1 MELPGLLSVIFLHV
15 FIPVWAKKGEAR
27 HCPELVQESGYYT
40 AVHSNTCYMFVN
52 KEEYWTA
59 ASTHC
64 QGMGG
69 DLITV
74 MNGGVMNFLK
84 SELNSPG
91 LGWHNQGVWIGAQ
104 HYEDRGWVWT
114 TGEKVSYSYWA
125 RNEPSKTLLWSIEN
139 CALMRRE
146 DGWHWHDY
154 HCGALKY
161 HYYYICQFPT
171 IAVTTPTTEL
181 PVIIVKQLDLRLMKH
196 HSLEAIAHSYQDN
209 GHLAHTA
216 SSGQQE
222 DNGNMSILLTVIGFA
237 GLVIFAM
244 LLIFF
249 IYRKRQRDKHN
260 VEEMVVRYD
269 NQAYG
274 RVHQNEQGYG
284 AGGDNDSNG
293 RRPVSSMYMSPDEV
307 NTLYEE
313 VNKEVNHGVNTFR
326 KETNCLAG
334 QPPPPPP
341 PRSDSAS
348 AVSLSEGGASGFASS
363 DNFSA
368 SPEEPYTEPLIEAT
382 SKEESD
388 SKGCN
393 LYVDMKGG
401 SKSSALDV
409 PPEKMK
415 KLMEEHTYTNTSEVN
430 SDTENHYEDLPARL

>member
-15 FIPVWAKKGEAR
+15 FIPVWATKDAAR
-27 HCPELVQESGYYT
+27 QCPELVQETGYFT

-59 ASTHC
+59 ASSHC

-69 DLITV
+69 VNLITI
-74 MNGGVMNFLK
+74 MNGGVMNFIK
-84 SELNSPG
+84 STLSSHK
-91 LGWHNQGVWIGAQ
+91 LGWNNKGVWIGAQ
-104 HYEDRGWVWT
+104 YYEDRGWVWT

-125 RNEPSKTLLWSIEN
+125 RDEPSKTLLWSIEN

-154 HCGALKY
+154 HCGALKF
-161 HYYYICQFPT
+161 HYYYICQFP
-171 IAVTTPTTEL
+171 
-181 PVIIVKQLDLRLMKH
+181 
-196 HSLEAIAHSYQDN
+196 IAHSYQGN

-216 SSGQQE
+216 SSGQHE

-260 VEEMVVRYD
+260 GEEMVVRFD

-274 RVHQNEQGYG
+274 RVNQNEQGYATVG
-284 AGGDNDSNG
+284 ENNESNG

-326 KETNCLAG
+326 KDTNCLAG

-348 AVSLSEGGASGFASS
+348 VASICEGATSGIASS
-363 DNFSA
+363 DDVST
-368 SPEEPYTEPLIEAT
+368 SQEEEPYIEPLIGAA

-388 SKGCN
+388 LKGCN

-401 SKSSALDV
+401 SKSSVHDV

-415 KLMEEHTYTNTSEVN
+415 QLMEEHTYTNTSEIN
-430 SDTENHYEDLPARL
+430 SDTENHYEDLPPRL